1 VTRHCGYTSCIID
14 SFRTSC
20 IQQTMSDGGWEC
32 SHRRIIVA
40 CVIPIARATTLRSLG
55 AYYQAK
61 KGAFAHVVPAKCG
74 H

>member
-1 VTRHCGYTSCIID
+1 VYHRFLSHILYDTRNLKTS
-14 SFRTSC
+14 R
-20 IQQTMSDGGWEC
+20 QTMSDGGWEC
-32 SHRRIIVA
+32 SHSRIIVA
-40 CVIPIARATTLRSLG
+40 CVIPIARTTTLRSLG